1 MKKIMKKAGMA
12 LLAGILGAGVLA
24 GCGSSGDSD
33 KLIRIASKDLTENE
47 IVTEIYALALED
59 AGYKVERKFNISS
72 SVIHVSITSD
82 EIDIYPEYTGTGLL
96 TVLGMDP
103 LTDEQE
109 VYDTVKEA
117 YDKQYQLTWLEY
129 SAANDGQGLAIRTE
143 AAEKYGISTISDLQQ
158 HAGELKFASQGEFD
172 ERSDGI
178 PALEA
183 VYGPFEWKSSNIYS
197 NALKYQVLENDEAD
211 VAPVYTTEGRLVEEQ
226 FTLLEDDK
234 HVWPPYNLA
243 PVVRNDVL
251 EEHPDIADILNK
263 ISAEF
268 TTENITGLNAKVEI
282 DKEEYA
288 DVAREFYESIKK

>member
-1 MKKIMKKAGMA
+1 MKKMMKRAGTL
-12 LLAGILGAGVLA
+12 LLAGVLGMGVLA

-72 SVIHVSITSD
+72 SVIHTTITSD
-82 EIDIYPEYTGTGLL
+82 EIDVYPEYTGTGLL
-96 TVLGMDP
+96 TVLGMEP

-117 YDKQYQLTWLEY
+117 YDRQYQLTWLDY

-143 AAEKYGISTISDLQQ
+143 TAEKYGISTISDLQQ
-158 HAGELKFASQGEFD
+158 HAGELRFASQGEFD

-243 PVVRNDVL
+243 PVIRNDVL

-282 DKEEYA
+282 DKEEYT
-288 DVAREFYESIKK
+288 DVAKEFYESIKK

>member
-1 MKKIMKKAGMA
+1 MA

-72 SVIHVSITSD
+72 SVIHASITSD

-158 HAGELKFASQGEFD
+158 HAGELRFASQGEFD

>member
-1 MKKIMKKAGMA
+1 MKKAGMA

-72 SVIHVSITSD
+72 SVIHASITSD

-158 HAGELKFASQGEFD
+158 HAGELRFASQGEFD

>member
-72 SVIHVSITSD
+72 SVIHASITSD

-158 HAGELKFASQGEFD
+158 HAGELRFASQGEFD

-243 PVVRNDVL
+243 PVVR
-251 EEHPDIADILNK
+251 
-263 ISAEF
+263 
-268 TTENITGLNAKVEI
+268 TETAIRLSCPAGSSREWALQGL
-282 DKEEYA
+282 
-288 DVAREFYESIKK
+288 

>member
-72 SVIHVSITSD
+72 SVIHASITSD

-158 HAGELKFASQGEFD
+158 HAGELRFASQGEFD

-226 FTLLEDDK
+226 ITLLEDDK

>member
-1 MKKIMKKAGMA
+1 M
-12 LLAGILGAGVLA
+12 
-24 GCGSSGDSD
+24 
-33 KLIRIASKDLTENE
+33 
-47 IVTEIYALALED
+47 
-59 AGYKVERKFNISS
+59 
-72 SVIHVSITSD
+72 
-82 EIDIYPEYTGTGLL
+82 
-96 TVLGMDP
+96 
-103 LTDEQE
+103 
-109 VYDTVKEA
+109 
-117 YDKQYQLTWLEY
+117 
-129 SAANDGQGLAIRTE
+129 
-143 AAEKYGISTISDLQQ
+143 
-158 HAGELKFASQGEFD
+158 
-172 ERSDGI
+172 
-178 PALEA
+178 EA

>member
-72 SVIHVSITSD
+72 SVIHASITSD

-158 HAGELKFASQGEFD
+158 HAGELRFASQGEFD

-183 VYGPFEWKSSNIYS
+183 VYGPFEWKSSKIYS

-234 HVWPPYNLA
+234 HVWHPYNLD
-243 PVVRNDVL
+243 PVVRNHLL

>member
-12 LLAGILGAGVLA
+12 LLAGILGAGGLA

-72 SVIHVSITSD
+72 SVIHASITSD

-158 HAGELKFASQGEFD
+158 HAGELRFASQGEFD